1 MTEFTSLGLAEP
13 ILRAISDEGY
23 TTPTPIQAKVIP
35 AMLAGSDILG
45 IAQTGT
51 GKTAAFTL
59 PILHALCDDPMP
71 AKQRTCKALILA
83 PTRELAAQIGD
94 NIRAYGK
101 HSRPSVAVI
110 VGGAKIPPQ
119 IKALAKGVDIV
130 VATPGRLL
138 DHVASKTFRLDTT
151 TKVVLDEADQMFDL
165 GFMPQIKKIMKHL
178 PKKRQ
183 TMLLSATM
191 PKQVRALAQEFL
203 HKPIEVT
210 VTPNSKPIDRI
221 DQKVVMI
228 PSAQKRTALVDY
240 LATPDME
247 RAVVFT
253 RTKRGAD
260 KVCKHLEMYG
270 FAAAAIHGNKSQNQR
285 VRSLDAFRKGKVNVL
300 VATDIAA
307 RGIDVDDVSHVV
319 NYELPQVAEA
329 YVHRVGRTAR
339 AGKSGQ
345 AIAFC
350 DGAERGLLRD
360 IERLIKRK
368 IDVSDRP
375 ADSGRQLVPE
385 EERQVLQSPEP
396 AQRKPRRRKPAQNRN
411 GDKRNSGG
419 NKKGSGRPPQRN
431 RRRGK
436 PSAKAKAA

>member
-1 MTEFTSLGLAEP
+1 MTDFTSLGLAEP
-13 ILRAISDEGY
+13 ILRAISAEGY

-35 AMLAGSDILG
+35 SMMEGSDILG

-59 PILHALCDDPMP
+59 PILNALCGEPLP
-71 AKQRTCKALILA
+71 AKHRTCKALILA

-119 IKALAKGVDIV
+119 IKALAQGVDIV

-138 DHVASKTFRLDTT
+138 DHVASKNLRLDAT

-165 GFMPQIKKIMKHL
+165 GFMPQIKRIMGYL

-203 HKPIEVT
+203 HKPVEVT

-228 PSAQKRTALVDY
+228 PSPQKRAALVNY
-240 LATPDME
+240 LAAPDME
-247 RAVVFT
+247 RAIVFT

-285 VRSLDAFRKGKVNVL
+285 VRSLNAFRNGKVNVL

-319 NYELPQVAEA
+319 NFELPQVAEA

-350 DGAERGLLRD
+350 DGTERGLLRD

-368 IDVSDRP
+368 IDVADRP
-375 ADSGRQLVPE
+375 AESGRQVVPE
-385 EERQVLQSPEP
+385 EERQVLQQPEP
-396 AQRKPRRRKPAQNRN
+396 AQRKPRRRKPV
-411 GDKRNSGG
+411 GKRTEGG
-419 NKKGSGRPPQRN
+419 GKKNSGRPPQRN
-431 RRRGK
+431 RRNRK

>member
-1 MTEFTSLGLAEP
+1 VTEFGSLGLAEP
-13 ILRAISDEGY
+13 ILRAISAEGY

-110 VGGAKIPPQ
+110 VGGAKVPPQ

-138 DHVASKTFRLDTT
+138 DHVTSKNLKLDTT

-165 GFMPQIKKIMKHL
+165 GFMPQIKRIMGHL
-178 PKKRQ
+178 PSKRQ

-191 PKQVRALAQEFL
+191 PRQVRDLAQNYL
-203 HKPIEVT
+203 HKPVEVT
-210 VTPNSKPIDRI
+210 VTPNSKPIERI
-221 DQKVVMI
+221 DQTVVMV
-228 PSAQKRTALVDY
+228 PSANKREVLVDY

-247 RAVVFT
+247 RAIVFT

-260 KVCKHLEMYG
+260 KVCKHLVSYG

-285 VRSLDAFRKGKVNVL
+285 VRSLDAFRTGKVTVL

-307 RGIDVDDVSHVV
+307 RGIDIDDVSHVV
-319 NYELPQVAEA
+319 NYELPNVAEA

-345 AIAFC
+345 AVALC
-350 DGAERGLLRD
+350 DNSERGLLRD
-360 IERLIKRK
+360 IERLIKLK
-368 IDVSDRP
+368 ISVVDRP
-375 ADSGRQLVPE
+375 AASGRRIVPE
-385 EERQVLQSPEP
+385 EEWLVLQQPEP
-396 AQRKPRRRKPAQNRN
+396 VQHKPRRRKPARNRSN
-411 GDKRNSGG
+411 AAADQQ
-419 NKKGSGRPPQRN
+419 RPPRRRRRN
-431 RRRGK
+431 RRSS
-436 PSAKAKAA
+436 PKAKAA

>member
-1 MTEFTSLGLAEP
+1 MTDFTSLGLAEP

-35 AMLAGSDILG
+35 SMMDGSDILG

-51 GKTAAFTL
+51 GKTAAFVL
-59 PILHALCDDPMP
+59 PILNALCDEPMP
-71 AKQRTCKALILA
+71 AQHRTCKALIIA

-101 HSRPSVAVI
+101 YSRPSVAVI

-138 DHVASKTFRLDTT
+138 DHVASKNLRLDAT

-165 GFMPQIKKIMKHL
+165 GFMPQIKRIMGYL

-191 PKQVRALAQEFL
+191 PKQVRALAQVFL
-203 HKPIEVT
+203 NNPIEVT

-221 DQKVVMI
+221 DQKVVMLKT
-228 PSAQKRTALVDY
+228 ADKRAVLVDY

-247 RAVVFT
+247 RAIVFT

-270 FAAAAIHGNKSQNQR
+270 FASAAIHGNKSQNQR

-319 NYELPQVAEA
+319 NFELPNVAEA

-345 AIAFC
+345 AVALC

-368 IDVSDRP
+368 IDVVERP
-375 ADSGRQLVPE
+375 ADSGLKVVPE
-385 EERQVLQSPEP
+385 EERQVLQQPEP
-396 AQRKPRRRKPAQNRN
+396 AQRKPRRRKPV
-411 GDKRNSGG
+411 GKRNEGG
-419 NKKGSGRPPQRN
+419 GKNSSGRPPQRN
-431 RRRGK
+431 RRNRK

>member
-1 MTEFTSLGLAEP
+1 MTDFTSLGLAEP

-35 AMLAGSDILG
+35 SMMDGSDILG

-51 GKTAAFTL
+51 GKTAAFVL
-59 PILHALCDDPMP
+59 PILHALCGDPMP
-71 AKQRTCKALILA
+71 AKHRTCKALILA

-138 DHVASKTFRLDTT
+138 DHVASKNLHLDAT

-165 GFMPQIKKIMKHL
+165 GFMPQIKRIMGYL

-191 PKQVRALAQEFL
+191 PKQVRALAQVFL
-203 HKPIEVT
+203 TNPIEVT

-221 DQKVVMI
+221 DQKVVMLKT
-228 PSAQKRTALVDY
+228 ADKRAVLVDY

-247 RAVVFT
+247 RAIVFT

-270 FAAAAIHGNKSQNQR
+270 FASAAIHGNKSQNQR

-319 NYELPQVAEA
+319 NFELPNVAEA

-345 AIAFC
+345 AIALC

-368 IDVSDRP
+368 IDVVDRP
-375 ADSGRQLVPE
+375 ADSGLKVVPE
-385 EERQVLQSPEP
+385 EERQVLQQPEP
-396 AQRKPRRRKPAQNRN
+396 VQRKPRRRKPV
-411 GDKRNSGG
+411 GKRNEGG
-419 NKKGSGRPPQRN
+419 GKNSSGRPPQRN
-431 RRRGK
+431 RRSRK